1 MRGTEQK
8 SWLPSAKT
16 FQAEWVV
23 VDLKDKILGRV
34 ATRIASILMGKHKPT
49 YTPFLDTGDHVIVL
63 NAQAIK
69 LTGKKASKKTY
80 NTFSGYPSG
89 NRFIPFEK
97 WLAKHPERVIEK
109 AVERMITRGPLGRRQ
124 MKNLHVYAGA
134 EHPHAGQSPQPLA
147 VAAMNAKNKVR

>member
-16 FQAEWVV
+16 FQNEWVV

-34 ATRIASILMGKHKPT
+34 ATRIAQILMGKHKPT

-63 NAQAIK
+63 NAQGVK
-69 LTGKKASKKTY
+69 LSGKKASKKLY

-89 NRFIPFEK
+89 NRFIPYEK
-97 WLAKHPERVIEK
+97 WLAKHPERIIEH
-109 AVERMITRGPLGRRQ
+109 AVLDMLPRGALGRQ
-124 MKNLHVYAGA
+124 MFKKLHVYTGDK
-134 EHPHAGQSPQPLA
+134 HPHAAQKP
-147 VAAMNAKNKVR
+147 KNLDLK